1 MLKLG
6 IIGCGRW
13 GANYAR
19 VLSELPGASVSWIC
33 DEDERQL
40 ELITR
45 RYPNVLALH
54 NTEEAVIS
62 DQVDAVVIAT
72 PAATHFRVAKR
83 ALEAGKH
90 VMIEKPL
97 ATRMEE
103 AEKLAEL
110 AQSKKVM
117 LMVGHTFLY
126 NPAVRRMKSYVQ
138 DKEFGTVYY
147 IHATRTHLGLIRKDV
162 NAIWDLA
169 PHDVSIFGYL
179 LEAVPTSVS
188 AVGSRILQNGRE
200 DVGFITLTYP
210 NNVIG
215 NIHVS
220 WIDSN
225 KVREVVV
232 VGSNK
237 RIVFDDLDNLE
248 RIRIFEKG
256 VAIEGQVDNF
266 GEFQLLLRDGDI
278 ISPKIETSEPLKN
291 QCQHFLECLEK
302 GERPLTDGWNGVE
315 VVRVMA
321 AIEHSL
327 RLDGVPVQV

>member
-1 MLKLG
+1 MLRLG

-19 VLSELPGASVSWIC
+19 VLSELPNMHVTWIC
-33 DEDERQL
+33 DQDQRQL

-45 RYPNVLALH
+45 RYPSVTALD
-54 NTEEAVIS
+54 NADAAISS
-62 DQVDAVVIAT
+62 DQAEAVVIAT

-97 ATRMEE
+97 ATQVGE
-103 AEKLAEL
+103 AQELAEL
-110 AQSKKVM
+110 AESKGVT

-126 NPAVRRMKSYVQ
+126 NSAVRKMKSYVQ
-138 DKEFGTVYY
+138 DRDFGTVYY
-147 IHATRTHLGLIRKDV
+147 MHATRTHLGLIRKDV

-179 LEAVPTSVS
+179 LEAVPTTVS

-256 VAIEGQVDNF
+256 VAIEGQVDSF

-278 ISPKIETSEPLKN
+278 ISPKVETSEPLKN
-291 QCQHFLECLEK
+291 QCQHFLECLER

-315 VVRVMA
+315 VVRIMA
-321 AIEHSL
+321 AIDRSL
-327 RLDGVPVQV
+327 TLDGVPVQV